1 MLLCYIL
8 PALCSRFSSSFS
20 LLCTTRTSQ
29 RFLSPDECGVA
40 ALIVVIFYFC
50 IGRLSERHI
59 SRSYERELV
68 ESTTA
73 ASRQRKM
80 SVGRLVGYFDRLWDA
95 SVPYFIQRHTYISTR
110 NSISYEN
117 MMKQVVHQR
126 SMNLREQR
134 IFDARMIGKR
144 NQVASETLGAGSYL
158 IGFCCFMLSFMAC
171 SPHFS
176 VNSLTTFF
184 CSVAYVSLSVVCCV
198 LACSIF
204 CLFVPL
210 KTMFFVGHESYH

>member
-40 ALIVVIFYFC
+40 ALIVVIFYFY

-59 SRSYERELV
+59 SRSYEQELV

-73 ASRQRKM
+73 VSRQRKLA
-80 SVGRLVGYFDRLWDA
+80 VGRLLWYFDRLWDA
-95 SVPYFIQRHTYISTR
+95 SAPYFIQRHTYISTR

-134 IFDARMIGKR
+134 IFER
-144 NQVASETLGAGSYL
+144 NKKVASETLGAGSYL

-210 KTMFFVGHESYH
+210 KPCSL

>member
-1 MLLCYIL
+1 MLLCYVL
-8 PALCSRFSSSFS
+8 PALCSRFLSSFS
-20 LLCTTRTSQ
+20 LVCTRTSQ

-68 ESTTA
+68 ESGTA
-73 ASRQRKM
+73 ASKQRKLP
-80 SVGRLVGYFDRLWDA
+80 VGRLVGFFDRLWDA
-95 SVPYFIQRHTYISTR
+95 SVPYFIQRRTYISAR

-184 CSVAYVSLSVVCCV
+184 CSVAYVSLSAVCCV

-210 KTMFFVGHESYH
+210 KTMLFAGHESYH